1 MAINPHWDEGNT
13 PPAGTITD
21 YDLGKGG
28 RSTLG
33 INKGGSQYDVPSWY
47 FDPVREG
54 STNDYS
60 RWTGMHH
67 GALQPAGGP
76 TGIET
81 AVPYF
86 EQRNLFSG
94 PNYRGEPERYNPNFF
109 KDMLKRS
116 SQKLML
122 EQLGKFPKRESGI
135 MIKEREDEKQ
145 QRKYLESI
153 QDDNMLYPDISI
165 EFGDSDL
172 LGMTG
177 EFGDPDLL
185 GMTGEVDM
193 TQAASAD
200 AIDKLKAQG
209 IPDETIIQIFGKD
222 AFDIWNESNFPIG
235 YSTETSNLENF
246 DYYHYRRNGYTHDET
261 MQILEEQG
269 LV

>member
-33 INKGGSQYDVPSWY
+33 INEGGSQYDVPSWY
-47 FDPVREG
+47 FDPITEG

-94 PNYRGEPERYNPNFF
+94 PNYRGEPEQYNPNFF
-109 KDMLKRS
+109 KDMMMKYAREMMAK
-116 SQKLML
+116 QIG
-122 EQLGKFPKRESGI
+122 EFPTKEPEI
-135 MIKEREDEKQ
+135 MIKEKDER
-145 QRKYLESI
+145 QRKYLEERYKEFYNL
-153 QDDNMLYPDISI
+153 DDILFPS
-165 EFGDSDL
+165 EFGDPERGYEFEGSDANPANLLGMTGEFGGSDL

-177 EFGDPDLL
+177 EFDMSEADSYSPQNLFQLYREALDAGNEDEAEMYRNDIELRYPTLL
-185 GMTGEVDM
+185 T
-193 TQAASAD
+193 
-200 AIDKLKAQG
+200 
-209 IPDETIIQIFGKD
+209 
-222 AFDIWNESNFPIG
+222 
-235 YSTETSNLENF
+235 
-246 DYYHYRRNGYTHDET
+246 
-261 MQILEEQG
+261 
-269 LV
+269 